1 MNSMKMLRTK
11 YIANDKGGF
20 MMNNKKCL
28 VVGNNCREATMA
40 YSLMQNGCVVY
51 AVLSHENPTITS
63 IVNRTGGKYIVGNQ
77 KDGLLVS
84 RFAVEQKID
93 IAIVSSDAILEA
105 GVVDYLREASIPTF
119 GATKEG
125 AKIEWSKIYA
135 RNLVNEVDSSFNPK
149 HSVINSVDELEQ
161 GFDKFIGQE
170 VVVKPDGLTG
180 GKGVKVMGEHLKSVD
195 EAYEY
200 AKAILKDGGNVLLEE
215 KIEGFEFT
223 IMGITDGHKIVV
235 APVTYDYSYRFDGD
249 EGPGTGGMGCFTLDT
264 GRLPCLTQNELN
276 ACQELMQKVLNELN
290 KKGII
295 FNGVLNGG
303 FFKLKDGSLRLMEFN
318 ARFGDPEVMNVLAVM
333 ETPFIDLIEACING
347 SLSQE
352 VCKFKREAS
361 IVVYAVSKDYP
372 SSTSKAQVEFSANID
387 EIQNHGANIFFGS
400 CIKSENGKYL
410 SVGTSRLAA
419 VVMAGNSLE
428 DIRNKTYE
436 IINKYIIGNLDWRND
451 IGSKDKLIEMG
462 KYI

>member
-1 MNSMKMLRTK
+1 MNSMKTLSTK

-20 MMNNKKCL
+20 IMSNKKCL

-40 YSLMQNGCVVY
+40 YSLMQNGCIVY

-77 KDGLLVS
+77 KDGQLVS
-84 RFAVEQKID
+84 KFAVEQNID

-105 GVVDYLREASIPTF
+105 GVVDCLHEASIPTF

-135 RNLVNEVDSSFNPK
+135 RNIANKVDPSFNPK
-149 HSVINSVDELEQ
+149 HAVINSVDELKQ
-161 GFDKFIGQE
+161 GFDKFVGQE
-170 VVVKPDGLTG
+170 MVVKPDGLTG
-180 GKGVKVMGEHLKSVD
+180 GKGVKVMGEHLKSVG

-200 AKAILKDGGNVLLEE
+200 AEAILKDGGNVLLEE

-276 ACQELMQKVLNELN
+276 ACQDFMQKVLNELN
-290 KKGII
+290 KDGII

-303 FFKLKDGSLRLMEFN
+303 FFKLKDGSLKLMEFN

-347 SLSQE
+347 KLSQE
-352 VCKFKREAS
+352 LCKFKKEAS
-361 IVVYAVSKDYP
+361 IVVYVVSKNYP
-372 SSTSKAQVEFSANID
+372 SSTSKNQEKFSANID
-387 EIQNHGANIFFGS
+387 EIQKHGANIFFGS
-400 CIKSENGKYL
+400 CIKSEDGQYL

-419 VVMAGNSLE
+419 IVMAGSSLE
-428 DIRNKTYE
+428 DIRNKTYD
-436 IINKYIIGNLDWRND
+436 IINKYIVGNLDWRND
-451 IGSKDKLIEMG
+451 IGSNDKLNEMG